1 MRLRAVVTFAIATL
15 STGAALAQESSE
27 DLARQAF
34 QRGVA
39 AMQQGRY
46 PTAIAELEF
55 SYGVL
60 PRCSTQFNLAVAY
73 EQTRRYA
80 DSLDTFARYQSD
92 CATTMPSQNVTYVAD
107 ATRRLRS
114 RLGIITLRVTPAG
127 AVASVTLDGRAR
139 SHWSGELSLDPGT
152 HSLEVRSSD
161 GQIVRRDFQVSEGAR
176 DVIEVSL
183 GSGGSVRPMALAP
196 DPYGPEAATATATP
210 ATPATSAGAVRIE
223 APVAH
228 ATVIVDG
235 RDQGEGP
242 VEARMTSGRHV
253 VEVRADGYAASRVA
267 LSVRDGVL
275 TRLTPRLE
283 REQADASS
291 SPFYTRWWFWT
302 LIGAAA
308 VGGAVALTW
317 ELTRTVDNPVYTF
330 QAVSSP

>member
-1 MRLRAVVTFAIATL
+1 MRLRAVVTLAIASL
-15 STGAALAQESSE
+15 STAAAFAQESPE
-27 DLARQAF
+27 EQARQSF

-55 SYGVL
+55 SYGLL

-73 EQTRRYA
+73 EQTRRYS
-80 DSLDTFARYQSD
+80 DSLDTFTRYQSD
-92 CATTMPSQNVTYVAD
+92 CASTMPSQNASYVAD
-107 ATRRLRS
+107 ATRRLRGH
-114 RLGIITLRVTPAG
+114 LGAVTLRVSPAS
-127 AVASVTLDGRAR
+127 AVASVSLDGRAR
-139 SHWSGELSLDPGT
+139 SRWSGELSLDPGSHT
-152 HSLEVRSSD
+152 FEVRSSD
-161 GQIVRRDFQVSEGAR
+161 GQVVRREFQVSEGSR
-176 DVIEVSL
+176 DVIDISL
-183 GSGGSVRPMALAP
+183 GSSAQRALPLAP
-196 DPYGPEAATATATP
+196 DPYGPEASTATSTP
-210 ATPATSAGAVRIE
+210 SQNAGTVRIE

-228 ATVIVDG
+228 SSVTVDG

-253 VEVRADGYAASRVA
+253 VEVRADGYSPSRVA
-267 LSVRDGVL
+267 LTVRDGVL

-283 REQADASS
+283 REQGSAES
-291 SPFYTRWWFWT
+291 SPFYTSWWFWT

-317 ELTRTVDNPVYTF
+317 ELTRTVDTPVYTF